1 MSNLTLVLYLSDTA
15 THLQILSGVALFAC
29 AVAGVFGFVFM
40 AGEADCGSSE
50 GVNRYKKFLK
60 HVAVVTVLAA
70 VVIVAIPSK
79 TVFYTYIAT
88 ELAGSAKENIIK
100 DPRFEKI
107 ITLLDRKLD
116 EVLNDTEGK

>member
-1 MSNLTLVLYLSDTA
+1 MSNLTLVLYLSDIA
-15 THLQILSGVALFAC
+15 KNLQILLGIVLFAC
-29 AVAGVFGFVFM
+29 VAAGIFAIVFLM
-40 AGEADCGSSE
+40 AEADCGSAD
-50 GVNRYKKFLK
+50 GVNRYKKGLK
-60 HVAVVTVLAA
+60 YIAAVTVLAA